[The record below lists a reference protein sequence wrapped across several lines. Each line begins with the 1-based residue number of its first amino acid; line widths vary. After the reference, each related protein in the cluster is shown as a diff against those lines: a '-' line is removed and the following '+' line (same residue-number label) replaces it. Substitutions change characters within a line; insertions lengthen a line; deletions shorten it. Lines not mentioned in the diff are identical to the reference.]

1 MVIKMEK
8 KMFGP
13 KSRFGSPKQR
23 MLKMLKLNANLAATI
38 KRVTET
44 LLPTSRDSIPLDML
58 ASNCLPYQASKTY
71 RTIMTEYDCRR
82 AQTMV
87 EVQRSLRRL

>member
-1 MVIKMEK
+1 MEK

-23 MLKMLKLNANLAATI
+23 VLKMLKLNANLGATI
-38 KRVTET
+38 KRATEA
-44 LLPTSRDSIPLDML
+44 LLPASRESIPLDML

-71 RTIMTEYDCRR
+71 RTMMTESDCRR
-82 AQTMV
+82 AQAIV